1 MSVDKFA
8 NESAIMKNVIR
19 KNQID
24 EVTGL
29 FNMMYFMEDSY
40 YLLKDAG
47 NGNISFLYFDVENFK
62 SYNRK
67 YGFQDGNKFLRRIA
81 GILRDAFPH
90 GILARL
96 NDDHF
101 VAAVENENIEH
112 RIEYVRQAVHDFD
125 QNLAL
130 DIKVGI
136 YVPAAGIQDTALI
149 LDRAKLACE
158 SVKGIY
164 DKGWE
169 VFDEALEKK
178 IRIKNYIVSNFYRA
192 LEHHDIEVWYQPEI
206 RTMTR
211 QIMGFEALARW
222 NSPEYGMISPGVF
235 IEVLEDA
242 HLIHKLDLYVIREA
256 CEDFRRV
263 REHGEGWQE
272 ARISLNL
279 SRMDFQLTDI
289 FEDVERIRQEYQ
301 VPCDR
306 LHIEITEGAFSF
318 DDNHIIEQIERFRKA
333 GYEVWMDDFGSGYS
347 SLNTLKD
354 YEFDLIKFDMRFL
367 RDFGKK
373 HKTEVILKSL
383 VNMAKEL
390 GIHTLAEG
398 VETEEQY
405 QFLKDLGCELCQGYL
420 FGKPQPLRMAAESY
434 AGSEATLSFEPL
446 ACTDYFRKIGNINL
460 LSISPLL
467 SFEER
472 ENYISA
478 MPLAICEQGDS
489 VDTFRYIY
497 TNEAYA
503 DFMKSTGCEDFAEEI
518 RYYQLGHEHFSRMFV
533 RLLNRCRKSQI
544 EETVDYTINGNLC
557 NIRCR
562 YIATDAKRKV
572 DAFAFVVTN
581 LSADKQLESMDL
593 HVAIR
598 HLLGI
603 FTRVDFFSVS
613 GRAENIYIDET
624 QNRLTYE
631 ASTVEEILKLY
642 ADRYIVPE
650 ERELFLTFYNLTT
663 LIERQKELKRDHF
676 TAFFHTYNDDGDIS
690 LKIYIIIPFRLGG
703 AECWLSCIRDMDG
716 RSQLE
721 SVKAGEVKD

>member
-1 MSVDKFA
+1 MSVDNSA
-8 NESAIMKNVIR
+8 DESAIMKNVIR

-29 FNMMYFMEDSY
+29 LNMMYFMEDSY

-47 NGNISFLYFDVENFK
+47 NGDIAFLYFDVENFK
-62 SYNRK
+62 GYNRK

-130 DIKVGI
+130 EVKVGI

-158 SVKGIY
+158 SVKGTY
-164 DKGWE
+164 DKGWG

-211 QIMGFEALARW
+211 QVMGFEALARW

-289 FEDVERIRQEYQ
+289 FADVERIRQEYQ
-301 VPCDR
+301 VSCDR
-306 LHIEITEGAFSF
+306 LHIEITEGAFSV
-318 DDNHIIEQIERFRKA
+318 DDDHIIKQIMRFREA

-354 YEFDLIKFDMRFL
+354 YDVDLIKFDMRFL
-367 RDFGKK
+367 RDFGKN

-383 VNMAKEL
+383 VSMAKEL

-405 QFLKDLGCELCQGYL
+405 QFLKDIGCELCQGYL
-420 FGKPQPLRMAAESY
+420 FGKPQPLRLAAASY

-446 ACTDYFRKIGNINL
+446 ISSDYFRKIGNINL

-472 ENYISA
+472 RNYISA
-478 MPLAICEQGDS
+478 TPMAICEQGES
-489 VDTFRYIY
+489 LSSFRYIY
-497 TNEAYA
+497 TNQAYLDFVKNQGFESLEA
-503 DFMKSTGCEDFAEEI
+503 EI
-518 RYYQLGHEHFSRMFV
+518 QYYQQGKEHFQRMFA
-533 RLLNRCRKSQI
+533 RLLNRCRSLRKELS
-544 EETVDYTINGNLC
+544 VDFTMNGKMC
-557 NIRCR
+557 NISCR
-562 YIATDAKRKV
+562 YIASNPDKKV
-572 DAFAFVVTN
+572 DAFVFVIVM
-581 LSADKQLESMDL
+581 LSAENPQTVDFHTAL
-593 HVAIR
+593 R
-598 HLLGI
+598 HIMGI
-603 FTRVDFFSVS
+603 FSRVDFFSID
-613 GRAENIYIDET
+613 GHAENIYIDEN
-624 QNRLTYE
+624 QNRITCE
-631 ASTVEEILKLY
+631 NPTVEGSLKLY
-642 ADRYIVPE
+642 AERYIVAE
-650 ERELFLTFYNLTT
+650 ERELFMRFYDLPS
-663 LIERQKELKRDHF
+663 LIERQKEINRDHF
-676 TAFFHTYNDDGDIS
+676 TAFFHTYNDDGKVS
-690 LKIYIIIPFRLGG
+690 LKIYIIIPFLLGG
-703 AECWLSCIRDMDG
+703 GECWLSCVKEMDG
-716 RSQLE
+716 RSQLTQI
-721 SVKAGEVKD
+721 SPGEVKD